1 MGEMMNSKILKALIE
16 AGAIKKMAI
25 IGEGSFFRVEVS
37 TPGGT
42 NTIET
47 LDGKLKTWNSLDS
60 AARWVRQ
67 HGIGQCDINISRWQ
81 PDQKGMRL

>member
-1 MGEMMNSKILKALIE
+1 LIE

-25 IGEGSFFRVEVS
+25 IGEGSFFRVEVC
-37 TPGGT
+37 TQGGT

-60 AARWVRQ
+60 AAKWIHQ

-81 PDQKGMRL
+81 PAQRAMKL